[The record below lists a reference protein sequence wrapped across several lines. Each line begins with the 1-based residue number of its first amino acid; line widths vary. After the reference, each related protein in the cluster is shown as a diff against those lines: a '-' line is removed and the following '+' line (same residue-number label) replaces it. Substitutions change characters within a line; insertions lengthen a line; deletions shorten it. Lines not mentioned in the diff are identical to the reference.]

1 MANNSTTKAVNEVAN
16 ILSKII
22 DAKEEKNLTEKNK
35 KIALEDTLKLLN
47 RTMKVLQEKQNL
59 NLLTVY
65 QTIYFRAIN
74 KILKKIKYPLIEINN
89 SLWRVYVISLFKA
102 KNLNQILKNYT
113 TWDVN
118 NLEKE
123 KITYDMKLI
132 LLSMIHLNDEDEE
145 NNTIN
150 K

>member
-1 MANNSTTKAVNEVAN
+1 M
-16 ILSKII
+16 KI
-22 DAKEEKNLTEKNK
+22 
-35 KIALEDTLKLLN
+35 
-47 RTMKVLQEKQNL
+47 LQEKQNL

-102 KNLNQILKNYT
+102 RNLNQILKNCT

-118 NLEKE
+118 DLEKE

-132 LLSMIHLNDEDEE
+132 LLSMIHLNDEIEE
-145 NNTIN
+145 NTIN

>member
-22 DAKEEKNLTEKNK
+22 DAKEEKNLTEENK

-74 KILKKIKYPLIEINN
+74 KILKKIKYPLIKINN

>member
-47 RTMKVLQEKQNL
+47 RTMKILQEKQNL

-74 KILKKIKYPLIEINN
+74 KILKKIKYPLIKINN

-118 NLEKE
+118 DLEKE

-132 LLSMIHLNDEDEE
+132 LLSMIHLNDEIEE
-145 NNTIN
+145 NTIN